1 MRRRYQIRLYAFS
14 LLFWALPASAQIEY
28 DDVRMGMGANVSAG
42 YNGDFGD
49 LSGSDH
55 GLGIGGSGTLS
66 GSYYNPNFL
75 SFSLQPYYNRSQS
88 DSGAGQLFDTSG
100 YNGNVSLF
108 QGSNFPGSISFN
120 QIWDSTG
127 AYGIPG
133 TTGLTSKNN
142 NNTFAIGWNERVPG
156 APSLSVSYARG
167 SGSGS
172 VLGSDEQNEVTS
184 DTFGLRSA
192 YRIKGW
198 TLGAG
203 FSHMSSDANSSGLA
217 EGIEAETTHD
227 SDNSFSFGT
236 GHTLPFLH
244 GGFGVGYTRSDYNST
259 FGGALGGTS
268 TGTTDNLDGNLSLQ
282 AWRFPINATAVYTD
296 NLEGNF
302 EEQQLSTGGTALQTT
317 LTPETR
323 SLLLNAST
331 SYNIMRHVA
340 ANGFV
345 NRQEMYIGGLSYGLT
360 QAGGSLNFGFENRW
374 KGLTATIGAS
384 DTANQEGNE
393 GAGLIS
399 NVNYRGNVGHWEF
412 GGNFGYYQNVQT
424 MYAVYQTS
432 SISYGGSLARRFAH
446 GFNWSLTGG
455 GGRTAF
461 VQVAGSGSQAESV
474 STSLNWGGY
483 TLGGSYSQ
491 SNGTSVVTPTGLVPV
506 PSPVVSN
513 NLVTYSGRGYG
524 FGAGGSPIRGLSVS
538 VSYSQ
543 SNSNISGSTSE
554 GVLASIN
561 NTALTSGM
569 LTYQFRKVYFN
580 ATVIQFRQGISSSGA
595 APSTVTSYY
604 FGVSRWFKVF

>member
-49 LSGSDH
+49 LGGSDH

-75 SFSLQPYYNRSQS
+75 SFSVQPYYNRSQS

-461 VQVAGSGSQAESV
+461 VHVAGSGSQAESV